1 MIIFTSCKC
10 RGDGDGGG
18 GGASSLETRIKCKC
32 IPERGKYFLV
42 SVRASSLFTNLC
54 LLRENRVLV
63 VRERTEKVSKGATCC
78 CLVNSRDAR
87 FCCFVP
93 RSSSGRDRFSSRGR
107 ARNLFPNVILGKQS
121 SRAIR
126 NSSRAR
132 KRLCKILLFSN
143 SVK

>member
-10 RGDGDGGG
+10 RGDGGG

-63 VRERTEKVSKGATCC
+63 VRERTEKGATCC
-78 CLVNSRDAR
+78 WLVNSRDAR

-93 RSSSGRDRFSSRGR
+93 RSSSRRDRFSSRGR